1 MNGALFA
8 AIRVIRNFYSMT
20 NCSRT
25 THGPLRQIGMLL
37 YMIYFITMQ
46 VLSFF
51 MVGSFYASIKLFFVN
66 YFKQVTDSPTFATDH
81 EGLYNFFNGSDGIGF
96 STLFSYAY
104 VSLVVFTVLISLAA
118 PIDRAIEYF
127 RVIAAVFSVFTV
139 LSIVGISLFLLK
151 TGFYPPVKEYD
162 PDT

>member
-8 AIRVIRNFYSMT
+8 AFRVIRNFYSMV

-25 THGPLRQIGMLL
+25 THGPVRQLGMLL
-37 YMIYFITMQ
+37 YMIYFMTMQ

-66 YFKQVTDSPTFATDH
+66 YFHQLTDDPNFASNH
-81 EGLYNFFNGSDGIGF
+81 EDLYNFFNGSTGVGF
-96 STLFSYAY
+96 STLFTYAY

-139 LSIVGISLFLLK
+139 LSILGIGLFLWN
-151 TGFYPPVKEYD
+151 TGFYPPVK
-162 PDT
+162 